1 MKTLWVLHCWFD
13 KRSKVKTSFVSLENW
28 DEHFPVF
35 FWHFADSMINQQWQ
49 TLAAT
54 VQSYKPQNY
63 SKSSRLWSWFK
74 LIIFEFWTDDL
85 TTTTKVISRCCCWK
99 HVMGIF
105 PPFIDILSTKSF
117 YHLIE
122 KWLIVWEVVVL
133 NTPTLDSSVLDNF
146 NDLLGVSNWGTQIS
160 ALRNWCLREIFLS
173 SFLSFCISVFL
184 VLSFCWM

>member
-13 KRSKVKTSFVSLENW
+13 KRSNVKTSFVSLENW

-49 TLAAT
+49 TLVAT
-54 VQSYKPQNY
+54 VQSYKPENY

-122 KWLIVWEVVVL
+122 KWLIVHIEHT
-133 NTPTLDSSVLDNF
+133 NTGFICVGQF
-146 NDLLGVSNWGTQIS
+146 
-160 ALRNWCLREIFLS
+160 
-173 SFLSFCISVFL
+173 
-184 VLSFCWM
+184 